1 MRVMEVNTPA
11 MPILTRSIAAGGILA
26 VLTATASAKIERVVE
41 KSFQVQPGVHLTVST
56 SGGEIRVIPS
66 SDSVVKVV
74 AKEHIRASSEADA
87 DALLLKLDLV
97 IEQRGDGVVATAAY
111 KEGGIHFGSWPPV
124 QVDFIVTVPSRASVD
139 LKTSGGDIVV
149 GDLDGTVKAHTS
161 GGEIELG
168 KIGADIDAHT
178 SGGNV
183 RLDEGRGSVKLST
196 SGGNISAGRVAGP
209 ADLRTSGGDIRV
221 DAVENTL
228 SAHTSGGDVRAVF
241 AGPLRGD
248 CSLSTSGGEVKATV
262 AQGAGFQLDA
272 STSGGEVNAA
282 GITITI
288 DRGGMGKSSLSGAV
302 NGGGP
307 LLKLHSSGGDI
318 VVASRK
324 DAA

>member
-1 MRVMEVNTPA
+1 
-11 MPILTRSIAAGGILA
+11 MPLLTRFIATGCTLA
-26 VLTATASAKIERVVE
+26 ALTATASAKIERVVE
-41 KSFQVQPGVHLTVST
+41 KSFQVQPGVHLTVTT

-66 SDSVVKVV
+66 SDLVVKVV
-74 AKEHIRASSEADA
+74 AKEHIRAGSDAEAD
-87 DALLLKLDLV
+87 DLLKKLDLV
-97 IEQRGDGVVATAAY
+97 IEQRGNDVAASASY
-111 KEGGIHFGSWPPV
+111 GEGAGFHFGSWPPV

-139 LKTSGGDIVV
+139 LKTSGGDVVV
-149 GDLDGTVKAHTS
+149 GDLDGPVRAHTS
-161 GGEIELG
+161 GGGIELG
-168 KIGADIDAHT
+168 KIGADIDAST
-178 SGGNV
+178 SGGSV
-183 RLDEGRGSVKLST
+183 RLEEGRGIVKLST
-196 SGGNISAGRVAGP
+196 SGGNINAGRIAGP

-228 SAHTSGGDVRAVF
+228 AAHTSGGDVRAVF
-241 AGPLRGD
+241 RGALKGD

-262 AQGAGFQLDA
+262 GQGAGFQLDA

-288 DRGGMGKSSLSGAV
+288 DRGGQGKSQLSGAV

-307 LLKLHSSGGDI
+307 VLKLHSSGGDI